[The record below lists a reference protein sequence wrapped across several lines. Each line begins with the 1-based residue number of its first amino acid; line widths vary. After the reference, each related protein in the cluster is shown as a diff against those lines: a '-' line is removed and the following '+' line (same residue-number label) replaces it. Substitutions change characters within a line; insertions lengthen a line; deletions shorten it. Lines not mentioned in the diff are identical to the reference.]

1 MIYNEYKPAKELQQ
15 YVKSYC
21 MLENAPGSVVEDYA
35 FATGCLEVM
44 FTLDGSVWEIK
55 PENRFVKTSPIE
67 VWGQILKPLMFRVAG
82 YSKVFGIRFHPST
95 PAFFFKDD
103 ISQFN
108 DKVFDVASILGSS
121 VNEVHIQL
129 QDAETIEQRVELMD
143 KFLLKKLSEKSKSLN
158 KINLVQQVMN
168 ELTRKDFY
176 DNIENVAERYGITS
190 RYLQKIFVQQTGM
203 SPKLYSKINRF
214 QNSIVLLG
222 DQKTT
227 LTSVAYECGYF
238 DQSHFIREF
247 KSFTGFLPSA
257 FKPAPLTVQLAK

>member
-1 MIYNEYKPAKELQQ
+1 
-15 YVKSYC
+15 
-21 MLENAPGSVVEDYA
+21 MLENPPGSVVEDYA

-44 FTLDGSVWEIK
+44 FTLDGNVWEIK
-55 PENRFVKTSPIE
+55 PDDKFVKTSPVE
-67 VWGQILKPLMFRVAG
+67 VWGQILKPLMFRVSG

-121 VNEVHIQL
+121 VSELHTQL
-129 QDAETIEQRVELMD
+129 EDANTIEQLIQLMD
-143 KFLLKKLSEKSKSLN
+143 NFLLRKLSERSKSLN
-158 KINLVQQVMN
+158 KISLVQQVMH

-176 DNIENVAERYGITS
+176 DNIENVAGRYGITS

-203 SPKLYSKINRF
+203 SPKLYSKITRF
-214 QNSIVLLG
+214 QNSIVMMG
-222 DQKTT
+222 DQKTS

-247 KSFTGFLPSA
+247 KSFTGILPSA